1 MAKVFLIDVALCT
14 GCDNCQLA
22 CKDEHVG
29 NDWSPIAKPQPEI
42 GQFWIKKNEEVCGT
56 VPKVKVNYMPTLC
69 NHCENPA
76 CVAAAKD
83 GAVYQR
89 EDGLVIIDPEKAA
102 GQKQIAEACPYG
114 AIYWN
119 EELDIPQKCTGCAHL
134 LDNGYSVPRC
144 VEVCPTDAIRF
155 GEEEDLAED
164 LLGTEVL
171 KPETGCKPRVHYR
184 NLPGKFIAGT
194 VYDPE
199 EKECLIGA
207 KVRLQIGGKRYSTF
221 TDDFGDFWFKDLA
234 IGKHNI
240 YIDMPGYATYVQKD
254 IFTKECINLGDI
266 PMRKLTAE
274 EMKDKFTTGE
284 KKLEWIP

>member
-1 MAKVFLIDVALCT
+1 MGKVFLIDVALCT

-42 GQFWIKKNEEVCGT
+42 GQFWIKKNEEVCGS
-56 VPKVKVNYMPTLC
+56 VPKVKVNFTPTLC
-69 NHCENPA
+69 NHCANCKCMEVAEN
-76 CVAAAKD
+76 
-83 GAVYQR
+83 GAVYR
-89 EDGLVIIDPEKAA
+89 NEDGFVIFDPEKAV
-102 GQKQIAEACPYG
+102 GQKQLVDACPYG
-114 AIYWN
+114 AVYWN
-119 EELDIPQKCTGCAHL
+119 EELSLPQKCTGCAHL

-155 GEEEDLAED
+155 GDEEELAED
-164 LLGTEVL
+164 IIGTQVM
-171 KPETGCKPRVHYR
+171 KPETGCAPRVYYR

-207 KVRLQIGGKRYSTF
+207 KVRLQIGGKRYSTT

-234 IGKHNI
+234 VGKHDI
-240 YIDMPGYATYVQKD
+240 YIDADGYETYVQTG
-254 IFTKECINLGDI
+254 IFTKQCVNLGDI
-266 PMRKLTAE
+266 AMKKLSE
-274 EMKDKFTTGE
+274 EAKKDKFSGNVVS
-284 KKLEWIP
+284 LDWIP